1 MAVMKME
8 MMTIVRVVS
17 LSEEWACCSHVV
29 VVVAVFAVVVVVVV
43 GMMKMVLEVST
54 NERTIVEQDN
64 EEFGWWF
71 E

>member
-8 MMTIVRVVS
+8 IMTIVRVVS

-29 VVVAVFAVVVVVVV
+29 VAVFAVVVVV
-43 GMMKMVLEVST
+43 GMMKMVLSVST
-54 NERTIVEQDN
+54 NERTMVEQDKI
-64 EEFGWWF
+64 EEVDWWL